1 MRDRAISLPLERLGL
16 AGRRVLVAVSGGL
29 DSTALAHLLH
39 ARARRHGLV
48 LALGHVNHAL
58 RGEASDADEAA
69 VQALGAALGL
79 PVRSLRA
86 DPRPR
91 RAGGSSRARPTLQ
104 EAAREARYEALRAL
118 AAELGAERIATAH
131 TADDQAETVLL
142 RLLRGSGPDGLA
154 GIPERSPDGVIVRPL
169 LHLSREELHAYAL
182 AKGLAWR
189 EDASNAKTEYARN
202 RLRLHWLPGLAQEF
216 NPRLLRALAGLAEA
230 QRRDS
235 DWIEAIVEREA
246 ASRFSEDGA
255 WLWIDAKDWS
265 ELPDALARRLA
276 RAALRRCGIGRE
288 VSRAHLVRVL
298 DFLRSG
304 RSGSR
309 IELPAGRM
317 LARERSRFRLGPIAP
332 PSGGGLAR
340 ESAC

>member
-1 MRDRAISLPLERLGL
+1 MRDRAISLPLERLDL

-39 ARARRHGLV
+39 ARARRHRLV
-48 LALGHVNHAL
+48 LALGHVNHGL

-79 PVRSLRA
+79 PVRCLRA

-91 RAGGSSRARPTLQ
+91 REGGASRTRPTLQ
-104 EAAREARYEALRAL
+104 EAARDMRYAALRAM
-118 AAELGAERIATAH
+118 AGELGAERIATAH

-142 RLLRGSGPDGLA
+142 RLLRGSGPDGLS

-169 LHLSREELHAYAL
+169 LEVSRAALEAYAL
-182 AKGLAWR
+182 AQRLAWR

-202 RLRLHWLPGLAQEF
+202 RLRLHWLPGLASEF
-216 NPRLLRALAGLAEA
+216 NPQLLRALAGLAEA

-235 DWIEAIVEREA
+235 EWIEAWVEREA
-246 ASRFSEDGA
+246 ASRFSEEGA

-265 ELPDALARRLA
+265 ELPEALARRLA

-288 VSRAHLVRVL
+288 VSRAHLARML
-298 DFLRSG
+298 GFLRSG

-309 IELPAGRM
+309 IELPSGRI
-317 LARERSRFRLGPIAP
+317 LARERARFRLGPIAP
-332 PSGGGLAR
+332 ASGGGLAR